1 MSSYYLGFRI
11 FEDIEKRYGREKIF
25 EVRYLERDSS
35 FIRKYLT
42 RDLCE
47 ELHLFEYSK
56 RSIDYVIEEVSDEQ
70 GWKKIRDN
78 LADNC
83 GMGAIPFIRVVEYD
97 KKINRLLLEH
107 VFDGRELEIVYA
119 KETIKNLQQLWGGS
133 VVIQT
138 KTKDGKSFGI
148 YC

>member
-1 MSSYYLGFRI
+1 M
-11 FEDIEKRYGREKIF
+11 
-25 EVRYLERDSS
+25 
-35 FIRKYLT
+35 
-42 RDLCE
+42 
-47 ELHLFEYSK
+47 FEYSK

-148 YC
+148 YFVLAMLFLLLF